1 MTQPM
6 PGKPAEDAENELD
19 IRGLFRTLWAGK
31 LWIIGM
37 GLAFALIALAYTFFA
52 DGADFRSQ
60 TDRFAIGQSILI
72 SFFASNSQRIFH
84 IEFCKNHI
92 RYLTSMCG
100 EKFNQDSFF

>member
-37 GLAFALIALAYTFFA
+37 GLAFALIALAYTFARRVELDSDYRSSNGEYAGDITHSSNFA
-52 DGADFRSQ
+52 
-60 TDRFAIGQSILI
+60 
-72 SFFASNSQRIFH
+72 
-84 IEFCKNHI
+84 
-92 RYLTSMCG
+92 
-100 EKFNQDSFF
+100 

>member
-37 GLAFALIALAYTFFA
+37 GLAFALIALAYTFFCSTRVER
-52 DGADFRSQ
+52 DGDYRSSNGEYAGGILLAAAI
-60 TDRFAIGQSILI
+60 FA
-72 SFFASNSQRIFH
+72 
-84 IEFCKNHI
+84 
-92 RYLTSMCG
+92 
-100 EKFNQDSFF
+100 

>member
-37 GLAFALIALAYTFFA
+37 GLAFALIALAYTFFCSPGVEL
-52 DGADFRSQ
+52 DSDYRSSNGEYAGRVLL
-60 TDRFAIGQSILI
+60 TAAIFA
-72 SFFASNSQRIFH
+72 
-84 IEFCKNHI
+84 
-92 RYLTSMCG
+92 
-100 EKFNQDSFF
+100 